1 MTTSNRVYLYDT
13 TLRDGAQT
21 QGVDFSAADKVRI
34 ARALDALGLDY
45 IEGGW
50 PGANPTDDAF
60 FSNPPELHRSR
71 LAAFGM
77 TRRAGRSAA
86 NDPGLNALMVH
97 DAVKVVTMVGKSWDF
112 QVTVALGIELEENLR
127 MIGESVAHACTR
139 VSEVMLDAEHFF
151 DGYKANPQY
160 ALAALK
166 AALDNGARWMVLCDT
181 NGGSLPHEVARIV
194 REVIAAGIPGD
205 RLGVHCHNDTDSAVA
220 NSLAAVEAG
229 VRQVQG
235 TINGLG
241 ERCGNANLISIIPN
255 LMLKMGFET
264 GISEGGLKHLVE
276 VSRTLDEVLDRKPN
290 RSQPYVG
297 ASAFAH
303 KGGLHVSAV
312 AKDPACYEHV
322 DPSRVGNARQIV
334 VSDQAG
340 RSNIVARM
348 ADLGIDIELVKRD
361 ALVRV
366 VETMQVDFDPREVSD
381 LVDLIKRLEHEG
393 YAYDTAAASFELL
406 VRRALGQVP
415 DYFTLERYRVIDE
428 RRRNANGDW
437 VTLSEATV
445 KVEVGG
451 REYMQVGEGN
461 GPVHA
466 FDVALRAVLMGAYPE
481 LAGLELADYR
491 VRIVESTAGTGAKTR
506 VTIESTD
513 GQGHR
518 WTTVGVHTNV
528 LEASLEALQDSIAYM
543 LFRFRGVKEV

>member
-1 MTTSNRVYLYDT
+1 MKNSSRVYLYDT

-21 QGVDFSAADKVRI
+21 QGVDFSAADKARI

-50 PGANPTDDAF
+50 PGANPTDDSF
-60 FSNPPELHRSR
+60 FSNPPDLGQAR

-77 TRRAGRSAA
+77 TRRAGRSAN
-86 NDPGLNALMVH
+86 NDPGLNALFAH
-97 DAVKVVTMVGKSWDF
+97 DAVSVVTMVGKSWDF
-112 QVTVALGIELEENLR
+112 QVTVALGIELDENLR
-127 MIGESVAHACTR
+127 MIGDSVAHARTR

-160 ALAALK
+160 ALAALR
-166 AALDNGARWMVLCDT
+166 AALDNGARWAVLCDT
-181 NGGSLPHEVARIV
+181 NGGSLPHEVERIV
-194 REVIAAGIPGD
+194 SEVVAAGIPGE
-205 RLGVHCHNDTDSAVA
+205 RLGVHCHNDTDAAVA
-220 NSLAAVEAG
+220 NSLAAVKAG

-241 ERCGNANLISIIPN
+241 ERCGNANLVSIIPN

-264 GISEGGLKHLVE
+264 GISEEGLKHLVA

-322 DPSRVGNARQIV
+322 DPARVGNARQIV

-348 ADLGIDIELVKRD
+348 ADLGIEIESVKRD

-366 VETMQVDFDPREVSD
+366 VEAMQVDFDPHEVAD

-428 RRRNANGDW
+428 RRRNAKGDW

-445 KVEVGG
+445 KVEVDG
-451 REYMQVGEGN
+451 REFMQVGEGN

-466 FDVALRAVLMGAYPE
+466 FDMALRAVLMGAYPE

-543 LFRFRGVKEV
+543 LFRFREIR